1 MEKNLLQPYNELL
14 NLCKKIKVFILYKI
28 NIISFFEEK
37 SNEAGPYQTL
47 FIFMINLLTKKF
59 KNLSFLGDNC

>member
-1 MEKNLLQPYNELL
+1 M
-14 NLCKKIKVFILYKI
+14 VFILYKI

-47 FIFMINLLTKKF
+47 FIFMINLSTKKF
-59 KNLSFLGDNC
+59 KNPSFLSDNC